1 MLFEEVP
8 APVAK
13 SRILRVDL
21 LFWLEALALAAM
33 TLAAAGFYLLGPRP
47 VGRHQLHALVFDLGA
62 GMEATDGRV
71 SRLDE
76 ARSRARRLIAAAPGG
91 DGFSI
96 IGYALEART
105 VFPPSASR
113 EGLLAALAKLR
124 DLCREIGIVT
134 PWSVRLWR
142 AAGIWTE

>member
-1 MLFEEVP
+1 MLFEEIP

-21 LFWLEALALAAM
+21 PFWLEALALAAM

-47 VGRHQLHALVFDLGA
+47 VGGHQLHALVFDLGA
-62 GMEATDGRV
+62 AMGASEGGV

-76 ARSRARRLIAAAPGG
+76 ARGRARRLISAAPAG

-105 VFPPSASR
+105 LFAPSTSR
-113 EGLLAALAKLR
+113 EGLFA
-124 DLCREIGIVT
+124 
-134 PWSVRLWR
+134 
-142 AAGIWTE
+142 